1 MIYPVL
7 VAEDDSKIA
16 HVVRVYLENAGFR
29 VVHAGAGRE
38 ALALAEK
45 EPPLLVILDLML
57 PDLDGEMVLQSLKEM
72 GDVPVIILTSKASE
86 EERLAGFALG
96 ADDYLVKPFS
106 PRELVSR
113 VKAVLRRSGREE
125 VAGASVLS
133 FNGGALILDAHS
145 YQVVRDGA
153 PASLTPT
160 EFKVLLTLASTPQ
173 KVFTR
178 EELVEKALGYSFEG
192 YERSVDVHVK
202 NIRQK
207 IADTPRDPTFIQT
220 IYGVGYRFGGKRD
233 A

>member
-1 MIYPVL
+1 
-7 VAEDDSKIA
+7 
-16 HVVRVYLENAGFR
+16 
-29 VVHAGAGRE
+29 
-38 ALALAEK
+38 
-45 EPPLLVILDLML
+45 
-57 PDLDGEMVLQSLKEM
+57 MVLQSLKEM